1 MTTSPA
7 DIFLSYSRAD
17 QAIARRFAEGL
28 EREGFSVWWDQ
39 SLHSG
44 EAYDKVTE
52 VALRQAKAVVVL
64 WSKASVES
72 RWVRA
77 EATTADR
84 HGTLVPAMI
93 EPCDRPIMFELT
105 HTAEL
110 SEWKGDSRDPAW
122 RAYLVDLRRAVERRA
137 TPALQTPA
145 GTATSA
151 AASLRGA
158 APGRPAL
165 VIAVLVAMLLGGALV
180 WSLLRK
186 PAPERPVPDAA
197 AASATTSA
205 TQPVTLAVLPF
216 ADLSEAK
223 DQEYFSDGLT
233 EEILNQLAQVQ
244 GMRVTGRTSSFS
256 FKGKNEDLRAI
267 AQTLGV
273 AHLLEG
279 SVRKEGRTLR
289 ITAQLIDGKDGA
301 HLWSKT
307 YDRGLDA
314 VFAMQEEIARDVT
327 RALSVRLDVGEMSRA
342 RGGTNN
348 VEAFDRYLQARRLVL
363 QGSLDDQMQAAQ
375 LLREALRLDPQ
386 FVRGWLTLSTALF
399 QASILGPAGAS
410 APLQGERADA
420 MQRIAR
426 LAPESAEAQMVRL
439 NELVVRRRWAE
450 AEAVTSQLLKTS
462 TPTADILLDLSGNAG
477 FLAST
482 GRFGEIVRLLQQAK
496 QLEPLS
502 MVISVELQR
511 ALFAVGQYDAAQAEN
526 ERSRKLPGDWSRS
539 RGRALLLELR
549 RDPVD
554 ARKVQGLLETMGPE
568 ESLALPGL
576 PAFATLGGDKRAMLA
591 LLRRDFDATRD
602 AGTATSIVLMQ
613 VSDVLGDP
621 ELALAALERA
631 VRQGAGPGLFWV
643 APVSGMRS
651 GPRFKKLLID
661 SGVSDYFRSTGN
673 WGDFCKP
680 AGATDF
686 ECH

>member
-7 DIFLSYSRAD
+7 DIFLSYSRED
-17 QAIARRFAEGL
+17 QPVARRFAEGL

-52 VALRQAKAVVVL
+52 AALRQAKAVVVL

-84 HGTLVPAMI
+84 LGTLVPAMI
-93 EPCDRPIMFELT
+93 EPCNRPIMFELT

-110 SEWKGDSRDPAW
+110 SEWKGDIRDPAW
-122 RAYLVDLRRAVERRA
+122 RAYLVDLRRAVERH
-137 TPALQTPA
+137 
-145 GTATSA
+145 
-151 AASLRGA
+151 AASREPGA
-158 APGRPAL
+158 ASAPAASPAKVPRAPSRRPLLVLAL
-165 VIAVLVAMLLGGALV
+165 TAAVLLGGALI
-180 WSLLRK
+180 WWLQRK
-186 PAPERPVPDAA
+186 PALDGPA
-197 AASATTSA
+197 
-205 TQPVTLAVLPF
+205 QPVTLAVLPF
-216 ADLSEAK
+216 ADLSESK

-279 SVRKEGRTLR
+279 SVRKEGKTLR
-289 ITAQLIDGKDGA
+289 ITTQLIDGKDGA

-307 YDRGLDA
+307 YDRGLEA

-342 RGGTNN
+342 QGGTTN
-348 VEAFDRYLQARRLVL
+348 VDAFDRYLQARRLVL
-363 QGSLDDQMQAAQ
+363 QGSLDDQLQAAQ

-399 QASILGPAGAS
+399 QAYILGPASAG
-410 APLQGERADA
+410 APLLSERADA
-420 MQRIAR
+420 TQRIST
-426 LAPESAEAQMVRL
+426 LAPESPEAQMVKL
-439 NELVVRRRWAE
+439 NELVVKRSWAE
-450 AEAVTSQLLKTS
+450 AEALNSQLLKTG
-462 TPTADILLDLSGNAG
+462 TPTADKLINLSGNAG
-477 FLAST
+477 FIASA
-482 GRFGEIVRLLQQAK
+482 GRYEESVRLLQQAK

-511 ALFAVGQYDAAQAEN
+511 ALYALGQFDAAQAEN
-526 ERSRKLPGDWSRS
+526 ERSRKLPGNWSRP

-549 RDPVD
+549 REPVD
-554 ARKVQGLLETMGPE
+554 ARRVKGLLETMGPE
-568 ESLALPGL
+568 ESLSLPGI

-591 LLRRDFDATRD
+591 LLRRDMDATRD
-602 AGTATSIVLMQ
+602 AGSATSVLLTQ
-613 VSDVLGDP
+613 ASDALGDP

-631 VRQGAGPGLFWV
+631 VQQGAEPGLFWI

-651 GPRFKKLLID
+651 HPRFKKLVID
-661 SGVSDYFRSTGN
+661 AGLADYFRATGN

-680 AGATDF
+680 VGATDF

>member
-7 DIFLSYSRAD
+7 DIFLSYSRED
-17 QAIARRFAEGL
+17 QVIARRFAEGL
-28 EREGFSVWWDQ
+28 QREGFSVWWDQ

-52 VALRQAKAVVVL
+52 TALRTAKAVVVL

-84 HGTLVPAMI
+84 NGTLVPAMI
-93 EPCDRPIMFELT
+93 EPCNRPIMFELT

-110 SEWKGDSRDPAW
+110 QEWKGDTGDPAW
-122 RAYLVDLRRAVERRA
+122 RAYLVDLRRMVERRA
-137 TPALQTPA
+137 MPASQASTGAAP
-145 GTATSA
+145 SA
-151 AASLRGA
+151 AAGVQRA
-158 APGRPAL
+158 APGSPAL
-165 VIAVLVAMLLGGALV
+165 VIAILAAVLLGGALV
-180 WSLLRK
+180 WSLLHK
-186 PAPERPVPDAA
+186 PAAEVAAQSA
-197 AASATTSA
+197 AASSA
-205 TQPVTLAVLPF
+205 TSIAPQPVTLAVLPF

-256 FKGKNEDLRAI
+256 FKGKNEDLRTI

-279 SVRKEGRTLR
+279 SVRKEGKTLR

-314 VFAMQEEIARDVT
+314 VFAMQEEIARDVA

-342 RGGTNN
+342 QGGTNN
-348 VEAFDRYLQARRLVL
+348 VDAFDRYLQARRLVL

-399 QASILGPAGAS
+399 QASIL
-410 APLQGERADA
+410 APTGTDAQLLSERADA

-426 LAPESAEAQMVRL
+426 LAPESAAAQMVRL
-439 NELVVRRRWAE
+439 NELLVQKKWAQAE
-450 AEAVTSQLLKTS
+450 ALSSQVLKAN
-462 TPTADILLDLSGNAG
+462 TPTADSLIDLSSTAG

-482 GRFGEIVRLLQQAK
+482 GRFAEIVRQIQQAK

-502 MVISVELQR
+502 MVISVDLQR
-511 ALFAVGQYDAAQAEN
+511 ALYSVGRYDAAQAEN
-526 ERSRKLPGDWSRS
+526 ERSRKLPGNWSRP

-549 RDPVD
+549 REPVD
-554 ARKVQGLLETMGPE
+554 ARKVKSLLETMGPG
-568 ESLALPGL
+568 ESLTLPSL

-591 LLRRDFDATRD
+591 LVRRDFEATGS
-602 AGTATSIVLMQ
+602 ASTATSILLMQ
-613 VSDVLGDP
+613 VADALGDE
-621 ELALAALERA
+621 ELALSALERA
-631 VRQGAGPGLFWV
+631 VRKDAEPGLFWI

-651 GPRFKKLLID
+651 HPRFKKLLID
-661 SGVSDYFRSTGN
+661 SGLAEYFRATGN

-680 AGATDF
+680 VGATDF